1 MNPNSRKITQKSG
14 PVMTEKTFETQ
25 QEIDKLEAE
34 IRGIKIEIGEKAL
47 ELFANGTALDPAI
60 DKLVKKIEAVK
71 DKIEGKQAKIAELKK
86 D

>member
-1 MNPNSRKITQKSG
+1 
-14 PVMTEKTFETQ
+14 
-25 QEIDKLEAE
+25 
-34 IRGIKIEIGEKAL
+34 L